1 MSLFDQSDRPV
12 QPSGARVY
20 TVSQV
25 TSRIKTWL
33 DNDRVLQDLWLEG
46 EVSNWRSA
54 PSGHIYF
61 TLKDAAASLR
71 CVMWRSTAQQLAYLP
86 EGDGVAV
93 LAHGKI
99 SVYELSGQYQLYV
112 DDLQPAGLGAL
123 YVEFE
128 RLKARLAQEGL
139 FDRPKRPLPP
149 FPRCIGVVTSPSGA
163 VWRDIQNVLRRRY
176 PLAEVILAPT
186 LVQGEE
192 APSQIVAALRAVSQV
207 PGVDVIILARGG
219 GSIEDLWAFNDERVA
234 RALAAAP
241 VPVVCGV
248 GHETDV
254 TIADYVADLR
264 APTPS
269 AAAELVVPDRRELA
283 RQVADYRARLVA
295 GAQETVTRRRRQL
308 LSELRALRRLS
319 PQSWIDRYRQ
329 RVDELSHAAQRASA
343 YRLALNREQLR
354 GLRLRLSALDP
365 KATLQRGY
373 AIVRRAAD
381 QRVVNRVGQVAPG
394 DHLVIHVSDGTFKS
408 MVEEGTP

>member
-1 MSLFDQSDRPV
+1 MSLFDQIEQSV
-12 QPSGARVY
+12 QPSGPRVY

-25 TSRIKTWL
+25 TNRIKGWL

-46 EVSNWRSA
+46 EVFNWRPA
-54 PSGHIYF
+54 TSGHIYV

-71 CVMWRSTAQQLAYLP
+71 CVLWRSTAQQLAYLP
-86 EGDGVAV
+86 EGDGDAV
-93 LAHGKI
+93 LAHGKV

-112 DDLQPAGLGAL
+112 DDLQPAGAGTL

-128 RLKARLAQEGL
+128 RLKAQLAQEGV
-139 FDRPKRPLPP
+139 FDRAKRPLPR
-149 FPRCIGVVTSPSGA
+149 FPRRVGVVTSPSGA

-176 PLAEVILAPT
+176 PLVEVILAPT

-192 APSQIVAALRAVSQV
+192 APAQIVAALQAVSQV
-207 PGVDVIILARGG
+207 PDVDVIILARGG

-254 TIADYVADLR
+254 TIADYAADVR

-269 AAAELVVPDRRELA
+269 AAAELVVPDRQELA
-283 RQVADYRARLVA
+283 RQVADYRVRLLA
-295 GAQETVTRRRRQL
+295 GVQGILALRRRQL
-308 LSELRALRRLS
+308 TNEARALRRLS

-329 RVDELSHAAQRASA
+329 RVDELSHAAQQAVA
-343 YRLALNREQLR
+343 HAHALRREQVR
-354 GLRLRLSALDP
+354 GLNFRLGALDP
-365 KATLQRGY
+365 HATLKRGY
-373 AIVRRAAD
+373 AIVWRLAD
-381 QRVVNRVGQVAPG
+381 RRVVSRVRQVVAG
-394 DHLVIHVSDGTFKS
+394 DRVVVQVSDGEFKS
-408 MVEEGTP
+408 VVEDGTA